1 MALTVVLEGVTTLF
15 RGLGLF
21 QKIIRSS
28 HRSGLC
34 GPLLRSIYNERE
46 NTDKFSIYMGE
57 VKNCLGSSI
66 WYYQARENSFWA
78 VLEAL
83 EKIPSASPSPNLV
96 F

>member
-15 RGLGLF
+15 EGLGLF
-21 QKIIRSS
+21 QYLIRSS

-34 GPLLRSIYNERE
+34 GPLLRSIYNERKTLI
-46 NTDKFSIYMGE
+46 NFQFVWGE

-66 WYYQARENSFWA
+66 LYYQAQENSFWA

-83 EKIPSASPSPNLV
+83 EKTPSASPSPNLV